1 MARAR
6 TVASDPAAT
15 SAAPTAEAKAK
26 ATMSDVQ
33 AATSKAADE
42 VTEATASVANGVVE
56 AAEAQVTKTSSV
68 IETSQLQI
76 NEGITKTMKTA
87 EEVVAFSQGNVEALI
102 KSGQIWSAGMQDLS
116 KQMASSIQASYEEAM
131 AAFKAMTSVKSFK
144 EAVDLQVGFA
154 RSAVEKSM
162 TESSKYTDAS
172 IKLAEQAIAPIS
184 GRMTMAAE
192 KFSKTA

>member
-15 SAAPTAEAKAK
+15 SAAPTVEATAK
-26 ATMSDVQ
+26 ATLRDVQ

-42 VTEATASVANGVVE
+42 VKKVTVSVADAVVE
-56 AAEAQVTKTSSV
+56 TAEAQVTKTSSA
-68 IETSQLQI
+68 IEASPLQMK
-76 NEGITKTMKTA
+76 EGITRTMKTA
-87 EEVVAFSQGNVEALI
+87 EEVVAFSQGNVEAMI

-116 KQMASSIQASYEEAM
+116 KQMASSMQASYEEAM

-172 IKLAEQAIAPIS
+172 MKLAEQAIAPIS

-192 KFSKTA
+192 KFTKTA